1 MRRIEISLS
10 LMTLVAM
17 VVVSV
22 AARQSSSE
30 KPASAAAMQAPQ
42 PGPEMVK
49 LQKFY
54 LGTWDYTETYPK
66 GPFAPEGGVN
76 TGVYKSELVPGG
88 FSLINH
94 FHSQGPV
101 GDFEGLLI
109 LTWEPK
115 DKAYKSYIFG
125 NDFPGGI
132 VETGNFEG
140 DALVFRGELTTGAG
154 EDFHA
159 QQRTDWRKRKD
170 DERRIHSRRRVGT
183 FAGAC
188 FGDAQALVADS
199 VRATFRLQAFEDAG
213 GAHATAYAHC
223 DHAVAGVAAF

>member
-22 AARQSSSE
+22 AARRSSSE
-30 KPASAAAMQAPQ
+30 KPASVGAMQTPQ

-76 TGVYKSELVPGG
+76 TGVYKSELGPGG

-154 EDFHA
+154 KISMRNSA
-159 QQRTDWRKRKD
+159 
-170 DERRIHSRRRVGT
+170 RIGENGKMTSEE
-183 FAGAC
+183 FI
-188 FGDAQALVADS
+188 
-199 VRATFRLQAFEDAG
+199 AG
-213 GAHATAYAHC
+213 GASESSLVRVSATRRP
-223 DHAVAGVAAF
+223 